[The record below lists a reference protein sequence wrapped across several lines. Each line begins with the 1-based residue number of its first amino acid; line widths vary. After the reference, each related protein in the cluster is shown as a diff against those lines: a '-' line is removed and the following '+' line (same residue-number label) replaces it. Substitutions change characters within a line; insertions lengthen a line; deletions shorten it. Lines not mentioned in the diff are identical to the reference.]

1 MTNPSSDTPGA
12 GSRPGN
18 DFIRQII
25 ARDLARGL
33 HDGRVVTR
41 FPPEPNGYLH
51 IGHAKSIVLN
61 FGIAGEHEKGRC
73 HLRFDDTNP
82 ITENVRFVESIQEDV
97 RWLGYDWG
105 EHLYFASDYF
115 EEMYACA
122 VELIEKG
129 LAYVDSQKEE
139 EIREGRGT
147 VTTPGTP
154 SPHRD
159 RPPAENLDLFRRMR
173 AGEFPEGSLVLRA
186 RIDMTAPNML
196 MRDPVLYRIR
206 HAHHYRTGDD
216 WCIYPLYDF
225 AHPLEDALEGV
236 THSICT
242 LEFEN
247 NREFYDWLVEN
258 VSIPHRPRQYEF
270 ARLNLDYTIMS
281 KRKLLRLV
289 EDGWVEGWD
298 DPRLPTLAGLRRRGY
313 TPAAIRTFCE
323 MIGVAKADARVDMA
337 KLEYAIRDDLNR
349 KAPRVLCVPRPLK
362 VTLTNWPD
370 GRVEELD
377 APFYPRDVGLEGSRR
392 LPFSGELF
400 IDRDDFSDDPP
411 PGFRRLVPGGEVRL
425 RYAYV
430 IRCDEVIRDEAGE
443 VMELRCSY
451 DPETRSGSSPTGRKV
466 KGTIQWVSAP
476 HAVPCRLRTYDRLFT
491 VPDPDAA
498 AAEAG
503 AEADPESGV
512 HGDFRDF
519 LNPESLEE
527 VAGALIEPSVVGDP
541 SDIRYQFERV
551 GYFWRDPVDST
562 ADAPVFNRIVTLR
575 DTWAKRRAVVEGTA
589 QGTDGAQSGSSSSGE
604 RSRPSGHARKA
615 GSTDASKPTSQGGTG
630 AGRPGMPGTGAPGVR
645 PELSPEVRA
654 RAEELERTHGLG
666 RVDAEILAR
675 DPELEAF
682 YREAVAGYPGHPRR
696 DRPAGSISVANW
708 VINELPPVLGGRSP
722 AELPFDPEALGRLVG
737 LVDDDTLNSSGG
749 REVLEVM
756 AREGGDPAAI
766 VEARDLSQM
775 KDPEKLRGVALGVL
789 EAHPGKV
796 KAYLSGKR
804 GLEGFFMGQI
814 MRETRGKAD
823 PELARSILQE
833 MLGG

>member
-1 MTNPSSDTPGA
+1 MTPTPDASAPGD
-12 GSRPGN
+12 RPGT

-122 VELIEKG
+122 VELMEKG
-129 LAYVDSQKEE
+129 LAYVDSQTEE

-147 VTTPGTP
+147 VTTPGSP

-159 RPPAENLDLFRRMR
+159 RPVAENVDLFRRMR
-173 AGEFPEGSLVLRA
+173 AGEFPEGAHVLRA
-186 RIDMTAPNML
+186 RIDMAAPNML

-206 HAHHYRTGDD
+206 HAHHYRTGDT

-289 EDGWVEGWD
+289 EEGRVEGWD

-313 TPAAIRTFCE
+313 TPSAIRTFCE

-370 GRVEELD
+370 GQVEELD

-411 PGFRRLVPGGEVRL
+411 PGYRRLVPGGEVRL

-430 IRCDEVIRDEAGE
+430 IRCDEVVRDEAGE
-443 VMELRCSY
+443 VVELRCSL
-451 DPETRSGSSPTGRKV
+451 DPETRSGSAPTGRKV
-466 KGTIQWVSAP
+466 KGTIQWVSGA
-476 HAVPCRLRTYDRLFT
+476 HAVSCRLRTYDRLFS

-498 AAEAG
+498 AEAG
-503 AEADPESGV
+503 TEPDAEEGI

-519 LNPESLEE
+519 LNPGSLEVLE
-527 VAGALIEPSVVGDP
+527 GALVEPSVVGDAA
-541 SDIRYQFERV
+541 DTRYQFERV
-551 GYFWRDPVDST
+551 GYFWRDPVDS
-562 ADAPVFNRIVTLR
+562 DPDNLVFNRIVTLR
-575 DTWAKRRAVVEGTA
+575 DTWARRQEAAEGGKAPSNGSVAKGTEGT
-589 QGTDGAQSGSSSSGE
+589 T
-604 RSRPSGHARKA
+604 RPS
-615 GSTDASKPTSQGGTG
+615 ASGT
-630 AGRPGMPGTGAPGVR
+630 PGTR
-645 PELSPEVRA
+645 PELPPEARA
-654 RAEELERTHGLG
+654 RADELERSHGIG

-682 YREAVAGYPGHPRR
+682 YRAAVTAYPGAPRK
-696 DRPAGSISVANW
+696 DRPAGAISVANW
-708 VINELPPVLGGRSP
+708 VINELPPVQGDRSP
-722 AELPFDPEALGRLVG
+722 TDLPFDAAALGRLVG

-749 REVLEVM
+749 REVLEIL

-766 VEARDLSQM
+766 VEAQDLSQM
-775 KDPEKLRGVALGVL
+775 RDTETLRGVALGVL

-796 KAYLSGKR
+796 RAYLSGKR

-823 PELARSILQE
+823 PELARTLLRE
-833 MLGG
+833 MLGADEPAAGEGGR